1 MQQRTEVKLHNE
13 KNNCAES
20 KVNEKKKTQ
29 QKQIHMHEVYIK
41 HKQIYTHWVV
51 GCGSFIRI
59 VKQKPGKKTSTA
71 MKANSNGK
79 DQKKLYGFK

>member
-1 MQQRTEVKLHNE
+1 MQQRTEIKLHNE
-13 KNNCAES
+13 KKTVQKAEWT
-20 KVNEKKKTQ
+20 KKKTQ

-79 DQKKLYGFK
+79 DRKKLYGFK